1 MVSKVHIAK
10 WLFFSL
16 TFNYC
21 VKFQKNV
28 KITSG
33 EKLNLQKLALALQD
47 EPIKRK
53 WGTAQSKMLTIKP
66 PLHPL
71 SKSIENYSEEDR

>member
-1 MVSKVHIAK
+1 MVSKVDIAK

-53 WGTAQSKMLTIKP
+53 WGTA
-66 PLHPL
+66 
-71 SKSIENYSEEDR
+71 